1 MTVRFDVNG
10 GNGGDRSF
18 PKKWQT
24 RIVQQAWA
32 FILTNFATGL
42 SPSSVPVTRRLS
54 LLLMRWL
61 LATCLLMCAMP
72 PVQAADGIE
81 IIQAHLESSEEG
93 YKLSATFGFDLNHNL
108 EEALTRGIPLHF
120 TTDVELR
127 RPRWY
132 WFDETTL
139 NASRTIRI
147 EYNVLTRQ
155 YRGGVAGSVQ
165 QSFPTFEDAMSLVR
179 RPSRWVVAERG
190 TLKPGETYTV
200 STRMRLNLEYL
211 PKPFQVNALNNSD
224 WRLSSDWRNFFFKA
238 E

>member
-1 MTVRFDVNG
+1 MTRQLF
-10 GNGGDRSF
+10 
-18 PKKWQT
+18 
-24 RIVQQAWA
+24 
-32 FILTNFATGL
+32 
-42 SPSSVPVTRRLS
+42 S
-54 LLLMRWL
+54 LLTRWL
-61 LATCLLMCAMP
+61 LATFLLISILLPA
-72 PVQAADGIE
+72 QAADGIE
-81 IIQAHLESSEEG
+81 IVQAHLESSEDG
-93 YKLSATFGFDLNHNL
+93 VKLSATFTFDLNHNL

-139 NASRTIRI
+139 SASRTIRI

-165 QSFPTFEDAMSLVR
+165 QSFSSFDDAMSLVR

-190 TLKPGETYTV
+190 VLKVGETYSV
-200 STRMRLNLEYL
+200 SVRMRLNLEYL

-224 WRLSSDWRNFFFKA
+224 WRLSTDWRNFYFRA

>member
-1 MTVRFDVNG
+1 MQEVG
-10 GNGGDRSF
+10 GGAEHHLDQLCDGFVSVF
-18 PKKWQT
+18 
-24 RIVQQAWA
+24 
-32 FILTNFATGL
+32 
-42 SPSSVPVTRRLS
+42 VPVTRRLS
-54 LLLMRWL
+54 FLLMRWW
-61 LATCLLMCAMP
+61 LAAFFLVATLA
-72 PVQAADGIE
+72 PVRAADGIE
-81 IIQAHLESSEEG
+81 VIQAHLESSDEG
-93 YKLSATFGFDLNHNL
+93 YRLSATFGFELNHNL

-120 TTDVELR
+120 TTDIELR

-139 NASRTIRI
+139 NASHTIRI

-155 YRGGVAGSVQ
+155 YRAGVAGSVQ

-190 TLKPGETYTV
+190 TLKAGETYMV

-224 WRLSSDWRNFFFKA
+224 WRLSSDWRNFYFKA
-238 E
+238 D

>member
-1 MTVRFDVNG
+1 M
-10 GNGGDRSF
+10 
-18 PKKWQT
+18 
-24 RIVQQAWA
+24 
-32 FILTNFATGL
+32 
-42 SPSSVPVTRRLS
+42 
-54 LLLMRWL
+54 
-61 LATCLLMCAMP
+61 LATFLMMSILAP
-72 PVQAADGIE
+72 ARAGDGIE
-81 IIQAHLESSEEG
+81 VVQAHLETSEDG
-93 YKLSATFGFDLNHNL
+93 YRLSATFSLDLNHNL

-120 TTDVELR
+120 TTDVEMR

-155 YRGGVAGSVQ
+155 YRAGVAGSVQ
-165 QSFPTFEDAMSLVR
+165 QSFASFDDAMSLVR
-179 RPSRWVVAERG
+179 RPARWVVAERG
-190 TLKPGETYTV
+190 ALKIGETYSV

-224 WRLSSDWRNFFFKA
+224 WRLSSDWHNFFFKA

>member
-1 MTVRFDVNG
+1 M
-10 GNGGDRSF
+10 
-18 PKKWQT
+18 
-24 RIVQQAWA
+24 
-32 FILTNFATGL
+32 
-42 SPSSVPVTRRLS
+42 TRRLS
-54 LLLMRWL
+54 FLLTRSL
-61 LATCLLMCAMP
+61 LAAILLFCALAP
-72 PVQAADGIE
+72 AIAADGIE
-81 IIQAHLESSEEG
+81 VVQAHMETSEEG
-93 YKLSATFGFDLNHNL
+93 YRLSTTFGLELNHNL
-108 EEALTRGIPLHF
+108 EEALTRGVPLHF

-139 NASRTIRI
+139 NASHTIRI
-147 EYNVLTRQ
+147 EYNVLTRR

-165 QSFPTFEDAMSLVR
+165 QSFASFDDAMSLVR

-190 TLKPGETYTV
+190 TLKIGETYTV

-224 WRLSSDWRNFFFKA
+224 WRLSSDWRSFYFKV

>member
-1 MTVRFDVNG
+1 M
-10 GNGGDRSF
+10 
-18 PKKWQT
+18 
-24 RIVQQAWA
+24 
-32 FILTNFATGL
+32 
-42 SPSSVPVTRRLS
+42 TRRLS
-54 LLLMRWL
+54 FLLTRSL
-61 LATCLLMCAMP
+61 LAAILLFCALAP
-72 PVQAADGIE
+72 TIAADGIE
-81 IIQAHLESSEEG
+81 VVQAHMETSEEG
-93 YKLSATFGFDLNHNL
+93 YRLSTTFGLELNHNL
-108 EEALTRGIPLHF
+108 EEALTRGVPLHF

-139 NASRTIRI
+139 NASHTIRI
-147 EYNVLTRQ
+147 EYNVLTRR

-165 QSFPTFEDAMSLVR
+165 QSFASFDDAMSLVR

-190 TLKPGETYTV
+190 MLKIGETYTV

-224 WRLSSDWRNFFFKA
+224 WRLSSDWRSFYFKA

>member
-1 MTVRFDVNG
+1 M
-10 GNGGDRSF
+10 
-18 PKKWQT
+18 
-24 RIVQQAWA
+24 
-32 FILTNFATGL
+32 
-42 SPSSVPVTRRLS
+42 TRRLS
-54 LLLMRWL
+54 FLLTRSL
-61 LATCLLMCAMP
+61 LAAILLFCALAP
-72 PVQAADGIE
+72 AIAADGIE
-81 IIQAHLESSEEG
+81 VVQAHMETSEEG
-93 YKLSATFGFDLNHNL
+93 YRLSTTFGLELNHNL
-108 EEALTRGIPLHF
+108 EEALTRGVPLHF

-139 NASRTIRI
+139 NASHTIRI
-147 EYNVLTRQ
+147 EYNVLTRR

-165 QSFPTFEDAMSLVR
+165 QSFASFDDAMSLVR

-190 TLKPGETYTV
+190 MLKIGETYTV

-224 WRLSSDWRNFFFKA
+224 WRLSSDWRSFYFKA

>member
-1 MTVRFDVNG
+1 M
-10 GNGGDRSF
+10 
-18 PKKWQT
+18 
-24 RIVQQAWA
+24 
-32 FILTNFATGL
+32 L
-42 SPSSVPVTRRLS
+42 
-54 LLLMRWL
+54 
-61 LATCLLMCAMP
+61 P
-72 PVQAADGIE
+72 PAQAADGIE
-81 IIQAHLESSEEG
+81 IVQSHLENSEEG
-93 YKLSATFGFDLNHNL
+93 VKLSATFNLDLNHNL

-139 NASRTIRI
+139 STSRTIRI

-165 QSFPTFEDAMSLVR
+165 QSFSSFEDAMSLVR

-190 TLKPGETYTV
+190 VLKAGETYTV
-200 STRMRLNLEYL
+200 SVRMRLNLEYL

-224 WRLSSDWRNFFFKA
+224 WRLSSDWRNFYFRA